1 MGELAGGLVGVW
13 ILSRL
18 ARLALR
24 RVPRL
29 DRRTIAVMSIAIAL
43 AAAVAIAHRNME
55 SQAAQFGY
63 TTWSYALLVYGPGA
77 LFWLIFDL
85 FRLRGTNQLAVPDSG
100 SGGSQA

>member
-1 MGELAGGLVGVW
+1 MGELAGGLVGIW

-24 RVPRL
+24 RLPHLGQPMIVVL
-29 DRRTIAVMSIAIAL
+29 SVAIAL
-43 AAAVAIAHRNME
+43 AAAVAIAHPNME

-63 TTWSYALLVYGPGA
+63 TTWGYALLVYGPGA

-85 FRLRGTNQLAVPDSG
+85 FRLRREKRLAASDSASSG
-100 SGGSQA
+100 SPS